1 MHICCESCG
10 THYRIPIEKM
20 KGDVSKATCKK
31 CGTLIMIRRG
41 ENTEASR
48 ADDDGV
54 VVHNE
59 DRTVIT
65 QVPELK
71 DYQVTPV
78 LEASPLSNSGIPVRM
93 AKGPTPSQP
102 SAPQGFGVAS
112 RLEAEL
118 FARPGRDSEAVV
130 TMEADEAQIIDGP
143 PPKRPANEPLMR
155 TPQPLTAAAA
165 REIPLPAG
173 ARKVGELPRHNAR
186 TESQGETPLMAPP
199 VLKPSSVSVS
209 AATKNSAVDRSV
221 GATAEIEHGFQPSPS
236 KPEMHTVHSTQF
248 AGSTAGAATANSSSA
263 ASKVTAPGAT
273 SASTMSPELAKLMAP
288 SKNKG
293 KSPGGAATSMHMG
306 LNAQYQE
313 MMKNGLPPGF
323 ATTPNASSG
332 SRQRSAS
339 SNRPG
344 SAHERQAGQGAT
356 RITTP
361 APVVVATA
369 VQPPTNT
376 RVPRM
381 VAGALSVMAFC
392 SFMLLV
398 IQGH

>member
-41 ENTEASR
+41 ESAEASK

-54 VVHNE
+54 VMHNE

-65 QVPELK
+65 QVPELR

-78 LEASPLSNSGIPVRM
+78 LEASPFSTSGIPVRL

-102 SAPQGFGVAS
+102 AAPQGIGVAS

-130 TMEADEAQIIDGP
+130 TMEADDAQVSDGP
-143 PPKRPANEPLMR
+143 PPRRPANEPLMR
-155 TPQPLTAAAA
+155 PPQPLTAAAA

-173 ARKVGELPRHNAR
+173 ARKVAEMPRNSAR
-186 TESQGETPLMAPP
+186 AEAKGETPLMAPP
-199 VLKPSSVSVS
+199 IQKASVVVPSQASRNPG
-209 AATKNSAVDRSV
+209 ADRAI
-221 GATAEIEHGFQPSPS
+221 GATAEIEHGFQAAPITS
-236 KPEMHTVHSTQF
+236 EVHSAAAAQPP
-248 AGSTAGAATANSSSA
+248 GPSTNPVG
-263 ASKVTAPGAT
+263 
-273 SASTMSPELAKLMAP
+273 ASTSTLSPELAKLMAP

-293 KSPGGAATSMHMG
+293 KSPGAAATSMHMG

-323 ATTPNASSG
+323 ATAPNASST

-339 SNRPG
+339 TGKPVAMN
-344 SAHERQAGQGAT
+344 ERHGGQGAT
-356 RITTP
+356 RITARRRKP
-361 APVVVATA
+361 SSKPHRLPQIRRCRAWW
-369 VQPPTNT
+369 
-376 RVPRM
+376 RVP
-381 VAGALSVMAFC
+381 
-392 SFMLLV
+392 
-398 IQGH
+398 